1 MKKLFTLCLLF
12 ATAFLMIGCKNV
24 PTEGEDTVPSQPIE
38 TEVPVETGR
47 KNPSYYVPGVPLVDD
62 AYVVYMN
69 WDGFAYYYYDELIKR
84 TIDENAPTLKML
96 LSEGVFFENLR
107 TALPSITTSAQNL
120 IISGATSSV
129 VKNVYRYYDAK
140 SNKVI
145 QQARENA
152 AETIVT
158 ASVKTNTSIVSVHH
172 FLAEAHLST
181 TNPNQLYV
189 YSDKTN
195 PLVVARGSERLQD
208 HFSRTEQLIKVITG
222 QPLKTSGQTITVNE
236 LPRLTLFY
244 ADDLDALGHNFQS
257 YYGYPHAQ
265 SEEGRMNNIIALL
278 KDMDQKL
285 GDFLQKAK
293 DAGVYDKLT
302 FFLTTDHG
310 MAPYGL
316 KDINDDGDYG
326 VSKLGDLK
334 SALKRFDSTFNLEL
348 VPADASPKAATT
360 VVGVG
365 ANLNIQLSFK
375 KDMSEEELQELKLEL
390 LKEHYVGMVHTRQEL
405 IEVGYDI
412 RDTDMIVTPAE
423 RYFFSNN
430 MFATLVARGQHDSS
444 LDTAD
449 HVYGLIWGKGIKKG
463 MVYSDL
469 AYNYDFGLT
478 IAATLGL
485 MLPEAN
491 GIVLDIFER
500 D

>member
-1 MKKLFTLCLLF
+1 MKKLFALCLML
-12 ATAFLMIGCKNV
+12 ATSFLLIGCENV
-24 PTEGEDTVPSQPIE
+24 PTEGEETMPTEPIE

-47 KNPSYYVPGVPLVDD
+47 KNPDYYVPGVPLVED

-96 LSEGVFFENLR
+96 LSEGVLFENLQ

-120 IISGATSSV
+120 ILSGATSSV
-129 VKNVYRYYDAK
+129 VKNVYRYYDA
-140 SNKVI
+140 SLNRVV
-145 QQARENA
+145 QQARENE

-158 ASVKTNTSIVSVHH
+158 AAVKTDMSIASVHH

-181 TNPNQLYV
+181 TDTSKLYV

-195 PLVVARGSERLQD
+195 PLVVARGEERLQD
-208 HFSRTEQLIKVITG
+208 HFSRYEQLIKVITG
-222 QPLKTSGQTITVNE
+222 QPLKTSGNTLTVSE

-244 ADDLDALGHNFQS
+244 ADDLDALGHNFNS
-257 YYGYPHAQ
+257 YYGYPHAA
-265 SEEGRMNNIIALL
+265 SEAERLNNVITLL
-278 KDMDQKL
+278 KDMDAKL

-293 DAGVYDKLT
+293 DAGVYDKIT

-310 MAPYGL
+310 MQPYGL
-316 KDINDDGDYG
+316 TDMNDTGDYG
-326 VSKLGDLK
+326 TSKLGDLK
-334 SALKRFDSTFNLEL
+334 SALKRFDPTFNLEL
-348 VPADASPKAATT
+348 VAADTSPKATTT
-360 VVGVG
+360 VIGVG
-365 ANLNIQLSFK
+365 ANLNIQLSFR
-375 KDMSEEELQELKLEL
+375 KDMTEEQLQALKTEL
-390 LKEHYVGMVHTRQEL
+390 LKESYVGMVQTRQEL
-405 IEVGYDI
+405 IDVGYDI
-412 RDTDMIVTPAE
+412 RDTDMIVTPAD

-444 LDTAD
+444 LPAAN
-449 HVYGLIWGKGIKKG
+449 HVFGMIWGKGIKKG
-463 MVYSDL
+463 MVYTDV

-500 D
+500 